1 MSAAREAPAGTR
13 APRALAIIPA
23 RIASQRL
30 PRKML
35 LRAGDRALFA
45 RTARNVIESQAFARV
60 IVATDSAEIVDEAR
74 REGLEV
80 ELTRADHA
88 SGSDRVAEVWRTLAA
103 RGESADVIVNVQGD
117 EPELDP
123 ADLAALVRAFAD
135 PSVEAAT
142 LAAPLGDPAD
152 AERASIVKVV
162 RDRDGNALY
171 FSRAP
176 IPARGHGASA
186 ARPARAVE
194 SAGESSSESGSRVHQ
209 RHVGVYAFRPAAL
222 LEFCA
227 LPPGVLEQHESLEQL
242 RWLEA
247 GRKMR
252 VVAASRAPQG
262 IDTMQD
268 FEEFSARVQARG
280 ARGARPKSRGASD
293 ASAARE
299 RPEPS
304 ANDELRMNDELR
316 ANDEPHLNDRLRVN
330 DEPRAKDT
338 LRANDELRAL
348 PRVRAG

>member
-1 MSAAREAPAGTR
+1 MGAAREAPAGTR

-23 RIASQRL
+23 RLASQRL

-35 LRAGDRALFA
+35 MRAGDRALFA

-88 SGSDRVAEVWRTLAA
+88 SGSDRVAEVWRTLSA

-117 EPELDP
+117 EPEIDP
-123 ADLAALVRAFAD
+123 TDLASLVHAFAD
-135 PSVEAAT
+135 PSVESAT
-142 LAAPLGDPAD
+142 LAAPLDDPAD

-162 RDRDGNALY
+162 RDRDGNSLY

-176 IPARGHGASA
+176 IPARGHTASA
-186 ARPARAVE
+186 ARAARTE
-194 SAGESSSESGSRVHQ
+194 ETAGESSPETGSRVHQ

-227 LPPGVLEQHESLEQL
+227 LPPGVLERHESLEQL

-280 ARGARPKSRGASD
+280 ARVARPKNRGASD
-293 ASAARE
+293 ASAACA

-304 ANDELRMNDELR
+304 ANRGSRTDDALCANDESRVSDELRVNVELR
-316 ANDEPHLNDRLRVN
+316 VDDPLRVN
-330 DEPRAKDT
+330 AERRA
-338 LRANDELRAL
+338 E

>member
-1 MSAAREAPAGTR
+1 MGARSARPGSSS
-13 APRALAIIPA
+13 APRALAVIPA
-23 RIASQRL
+23 RLASQRL

-35 LRAGDRALFA
+35 LEVGGRALFA
-45 RTARNVIESQAFARV
+45 RTARNVIAAGAFARV
-60 IVATDSAEIVDEAR
+60 IVATDSAEIAEVAR

-80 ELTRADHA
+80 ELTSADHK

-123 ADLAALVRAFAD
+123 ADLARLVGAFED
-135 PSVEAAT
+135 RSVEAAT
-142 LAAPLGDPAD
+142 LAAPLVDPQD
-152 AERASIVKVV
+152 ALSPNIVKVV

-171 FSRAP
+171 FSRAA
-176 IPARGHGASA
+176 IPARGHGALPDRTADDA
-186 ARPARAVE
+186 ARRAELTAVERARAPATE
-194 SAGESSSESGSRVHQ
+194 PSTHGSSESPFAGGSHVHQ

-262 IDTMQD
+262 IDTMHD
-268 FEEFSARVQARG
+268 FEEFSARVRAREAAGASPGEHDRPG
-280 ARGARPKSRGASD
+280 ARTDLAVEATTNEATRSGVR
-293 ASAARE
+293 
-299 RPEPS
+299 
-304 ANDELRMNDELR
+304 
-316 ANDEPHLNDRLRVN
+316 
-330 DEPRAKDT
+330 T
-338 LRANDELRAL
+338 
-348 PRVRAG
+348 RAG